1 MTVRIRELQQIQDKH
16 NERLTDLT
24 LSQPHPATGQSPEE
38 MKQWQF
44 WEEWAVKVQAA
55 IAQLLGERKPVV
67 EALHGLHT
75 NIVDMGKAVEITS
88 NILKSWQPHLQFM
101 EVETGKIKEMNEHIQ
116 FLNRELFKAQ
126 QQLERYQLDDPPTQS
141 QFMELVQA
149 CELQKN
155 RWADFDNFC
164 TMEKEA
170 TIHRGRKVQ
179 SLDLKMT
186 QLANHMEK
194 EVGRLASL
202 IATAPSLDIAQSDF
216 WKIPQEILNL
226 PAQFA
231 LMHKQV
237 EDMKGVMATS
247 NEHNWAREIMSMTT
261 RWEANWQKEKHVL
274 LSQVREEATA
284 AAAAVSAAALASSTA
299 AANTSALAAATSSAA
314 ASSSVAAAAAAATA
328 AVAAAAQPPETPP
341 ALAHELEGGGT

>member
-1 MTVRIRELQQIQDKH
+1 MVQDNFLNTQPGTLFQLQPSIPPVGTSKSTASNCTSSKFNGGGEMTVRIRELQQIQDKH

-55 IAQLLGERKPVV
+55 IAQYLGERKPVV

-116 FLNRELFKAQ
+116 FLNRELLKAQ
-126 QQLERYQLDDPPTQS
+126 QQLERYQLDDPPTQN

-202 IATAPSLDIAQSDF
+202 IATAPLPCHCTVRLLEDSSGNSEFACTVCTHAQT
-216 WKIPQEILNL
+216 
-226 PAQFA
+226 
-231 LMHKQV
+231 
-237 EDMKGVMATS
+237 G
-247 NEHNWAREIMSMTT
+247 
-261 RWEANWQKEKHVL
+261 
-274 LSQVREEATA
+274 
-284 AAAAVSAAALASSTA
+284 
-299 AANTSALAAATSSAA
+299 
-314 ASSSVAAAAAAATA
+314 
-328 AVAAAAQPPETPP
+328 
-341 ALAHELEGGGT
+341 